1 MAGNNKERNVV
12 LNFKMDGQVQYAQT
26 LKQINMVMNNAAK
39 EYKNHI
45 AAMGQDATATDKLAA
60 EKKKLEIQ
68 MEAAKKRTAML
79 RSEYQAMSK
88 DTNTTAEQL
97 NKMYSKL
104 LDAERAE
111 TSLNNAMKRVNE
123 GLSEQAIEARE
134 ARGTLLDLQE
144 NSKKLEAEQ
153 KQLAS
158 AFKLQTAELGRNAS
172 ESDKLELAQE
182 QLRQQMEMTDK
193 IVNNLEQQLSAA
205 KSAYG
210 ENSIEVK
217 KLEASLN
224 QAKTTLKQFENS
236 LETTN
241 EGLSEQ
247 ATKSRKAK
255 ADLDSL
261 QQSEKNL
268 EAEQKRL
275 TSAFKLQTTELGA
288 NASEADKLG
297 LAQKQLNQQTEMTGR
312 IVSNLERQL
321 SATKKVYGENSKEV
335 QQLETKLNQAK
346 TTLKQFENSL
356 HSVGQSGSQAAD
368 GMEQLG
374 KKLDLH
380 NMMEATQMLEG
391 MSQKLI
397 ELGKGVVGI
406 AIDFDRSQRKIQAS
420 LGLTA
425 KGAEN
430 LGNISKEVWKKGFG
444 ESLEEVDNALI
455 KVYQNMRDVPYD
467 ELQMASEDVL
477 TLAKVYDVDLNEATR
492 GAGQVMS
499 QFGLSTEKTFDLLA
513 AAAQEGLNYS
523 DELFDNLSEYVPL
536 FKQAGFSAEEMFTI
550 LANGTRDGAYNL
562 DYINDTVAEFG
573 KKVQD
578 GSKGTADAFAGLS
591 KETQGVWKAFN
602 DGKATAADVFKA
614 VIGDLGSMDDK
625 VKQNQIGVGL
635 FATRW
640 EDMGAKAVL
649 GLTDVNGGLGDV
661 NGRMDE
667 MKKLQEESLGQQF
680 QSALRET
687 QAALEPVGKKL
698 AELAKDILPPVVE
711 GIKSLVDWFTNL
723 PGPIQNFAFIFAGLV
738 AVVGTLAPI
747 IAVVVASVG
756 VLGTTLGVVIGVIAG
771 VAAVIAGVIWA
782 IQNWGQ
788 ITDWLSEKWTQFKDW
803 FGELWDSIVQTCE
816 DAWSSTV
823 DYFSNA
829 WSSFLDMV
837 NEFFE
842 PIAQF
847 FSELWTGISD
857 TASEIWTG
865 ITDFFSKTWSS
876 FLELANSILSP
887 IGEFF
892 SNLWTGIV
900 ETASELWG
908 TLVQKWQETWN
919 TILTV
924 LDPIISAVSTVL
936 EAGWLLIQA
945 GTQIAWAA
953 ISKYIIEPIQK
964 AYKEVKEKI
973 SELATWLSNNWELI
987 KAAAQIAWD
996 LLKQYIVKPIQDAW
1010 NTVKEKISELVSWL
1024 NSQWETI
1031 KSYTSAAWSLVKQY
1045 VIQPVQDLWN
1055 TTKQKLGEL
1064 ANWILQNWEKI
1075 KSYTLSAWNTV
1086 KKYVINPVVEAYN
1099 QAKQKFTDL
1108 YNAAKEKFDSV
1119 KNTAKEKFDAAKRFI
1134 IDPIKDAVD
1143 KVKGFI
1149 DKIKGFFSDLKLK
1162 IPKPE
1167 MPKMPHFSLETST
1180 RNILGKDITY
1190 PSGIGIKWRAKG
1202 GIFTRPTIFGMNGGQ
1217 FQGAGEAGPEGVLP
1231 LNKKTLGA
1239 IGEGIAATMSTEPTV
1254 INVYNPSVRNDR
1266 DIEQMVEKI
1275 DDALAKKGQSL
1286 NIGIGR
1292 TSRA

>member
-68 MEAAKKRTAML
+68 MEAAKKRTSML
-79 RSEYQAMSK
+79 RTEYQAMSK

-97 NKMYSKL
+97 NKMYGKL

-153 KQLAS
+153 KRLTS
-158 AFKLQTAELGRNAS
+158 SFKLQNAELGQNAS
-172 ESDKLELAQE
+172 EADKVELAQK
-182 QLRQQMEMTDK
+182 QLRQQMEMTDR
-193 IVNNLEQQLSAA
+193 VVHNLEQQLSAA
-205 KSAYG
+205 K
-210 ENSIEVK
+210 
-217 KLEASLN
+217 
-224 QAKTTLKQFENS
+224 
-236 LETTN
+236 
-241 EGLSEQ
+241 
-247 ATKSRKAK
+247 R
-255 ADLDSL
+255 
-261 QQSEKNL
+261 
-268 EAEQKRL
+268 
-275 TSAFKLQTTELGA
+275 
-288 NASEADKLG
+288 
-297 LAQKQLNQQTEMTGR
+297 
-312 IVSNLERQL
+312 
-321 SATKKVYGENSKEV
+321 VYGENSTEV

-356 HSVGQSGSQAAD
+356 QSVGRSGDQAAD

-380 NMMEATQMLEG
+380 NMMEATQMLQG
-391 MSQKLI
+391 MSQQLI
-397 ELGKGVVGI
+397 ELGKVTVGI

-420 LGLTA
+420 LGLTQ

-430 LGNISKEVWKKGFG
+430 LGKISKDVWKKGFG
-444 ESLEEVDNALI
+444 ESLEEVDQALI
-455 KVYQNMRDVPYD
+455 KVFQNMRDVPHE
-467 ELQMASEDVL
+467 ELQGASENVL

-578 GSKGTADAFAGLS
+578 GSKGTADAFADLS
-591 KETQGVWKAFN
+591 EETQAVWKSFN
-602 DGKATAADVFKA
+602 EGKATAADVFKA

-661 NGRMDE
+661 NGRMEE

-680 QSALRET
+680 QKALRET
-687 QAALEPVGKKL
+687 QAAFEPIGKKL
-698 AELAKDILPPVVE
+698 AELAKDVLPPVVE
-711 GIKSLVDWFTNL
+711 GIKTLVDGFTKL
-723 PGPIQNFAFIFAGLV
+723 PGPIQNFVYVFAGLI
-738 AVVGTLAPI
+738 AVVGVLAPI
-747 IAVVVASVG
+747 IAAVVVSVS
-756 VLGTTLGVVIGVIAG
+756 VLGTTLGVVMLVIAG

-788 ITDWLSEKWTQFKDW
+788 ITDWLSEKWSQFSSW
-803 FGELWDSIVQTCE
+803 FGELWSGLVQACS
-816 DAWSSTV
+816 DGWSSTV
-823 DYFSNA
+823 DYFSDA
-829 WSSFLDMV
+829 WSSFIEMMHS
-837 NEFFE
+837 FFD
-842 PIAQF
+842 PIGQF
-847 FSELWTGISD
+847 FSDLWSGIVE
-857 TASEIWTG
+857 TASSW
-865 ITDFFSKTWSS
+865 WSS
-876 FLELANSILSP
+876 L
-887 IGEFF
+887 
-892 SNLWTGIV
+892 V

-908 TLVQKWQETWN
+908 SLTQAWQDTWN

-924 LDPIISAVSTVL
+924 LDPIISLISTVL

-953 ISKYIIEPIQK
+953 ISKYIIDPMVE
-964 AYKEVKEKI
+964 AY
-973 SELATWLSNNWELI
+973 NWCKSQLG
-987 KAAAQIAWD
+987 
-996 LLKQYIVKPIQDAW
+996 
-1010 NTVKEKISELVSWL
+1010 ELVSWL
-1024 NSQWETI
+1024 NSQWETV
-1031 KSYTSAAWSLVKQY
+1031 KSYTLAAWNLVKQY
-1045 VIQPVQDLWN
+1045 VIQPVQELWN
-1055 TTKQKLGEL
+1055 WTKQKIGDL
-1064 ANWILQNWEKI
+1064 ANWILSNWETI
-1075 KSYTLSAWNTV
+1075 KSYTLTAWNLV
-1086 KKYVINPVVEAYN
+1086 KKYVIDPVTEAYN
-1099 QAKQKFTDL
+1099 STKQKFTDL
-1108 YNAAKEKFDSV
+1108 YNSAKEKFDSV
-1119 KNTAKEKFDAAKRFI
+1119 KNAAQEKFEAAKRFI

-1149 DKIKGFFSDLKLK
+1149 DKIKGFFDGLKLK

-1167 MPKMPHFSLETST
+1167 MPKMPHFSLQTSHK
-1180 RNILGKDITY
+1180 NVLGKDIEY
-1190 PSGIGIKWRAKG
+1190 PSGIGIDWRAKG
-1202 GIFTRPTIFGMNGGQ
+1202 GIFTRPTIFGMNGGNL
-1217 FQGAGEAGPEGVLP
+1217 QGAGEAGPEGVLP
-1231 LNKKTLGA
+1231 LNEKTLGA
-1239 IGEGIAATMSTEPTV
+1239 IGKGIASTMPQQS
-1254 INVYNPSVRNDR
+1254 NDR
-1266 DIEQMVEKI
+1266 PIILQVD
-1275 DDALAKKGQSL
+1275 
-1286 NIGIGR
+1286 GR
-1292 TSRA
+1292 TFAQITGDYTDHEGGVRIRKIERGLA

>member
-97 NKMYSKL
+97 NKMYGKL

-134 ARGTLLDLQE
+134 ARGTLVDLQE
-144 NSKKLEAEQ
+144 NSKK
-153 KQLAS
+153 
-158 AFKLQTAELGRNAS
+158 
-172 ESDKLELAQE
+172 
-182 QLRQQMEMTDK
+182 
-193 IVNNLEQQLSAA
+193 
-205 KSAYG
+205 
-210 ENSIEVK
+210 
-217 KLEASLN
+217 
-224 QAKTTLKQFENS
+224 
-236 LETTN
+236 
-241 EGLSEQ
+241 
-247 ATKSRKAK
+247 
-255 ADLDSL
+255 
-261 QQSEKNL
+261 L

-275 TSAFKLQTTELGA
+275 TSAFKLQNAELGQ
-288 NASEADKLG
+288 NASEADKLE
-297 LAQKQLNQQTEMTGR
+297 LAQKQLRQQMEMTDR
-312 IVSNLERQL
+312 VVHNLEQQL
-321 SATKKVYGENSKEV
+321 SAAKRVYGENSTEV

-391 MSQKLI
+391 MSQQLI
-397 ELGKGVVGI
+397 ELGKAVVGI

-477 TLAKVYDVDLNEATR
+477 TLAKIYDVDLNEATR

-578 GSKGTADAFAGLS
+578 GSKGTADAFADLS
-591 KETQGVWKAFN
+591 EETQAVWKSFN

-625 VKQNQIGVGL
+625 VKQNHIGVGL

-667 MKKLQEESLGQQF
+667 MKKLQEESFGQQF

-687 QAALEPVGKKL
+687 QAALEPIGKKL

-711 GIKSLVDWFTNL
+711 GIKSVVDWFTKL
-723 PGPIQNFAFIFAGLV
+723 PDPVQNFVYVFAGLV
-738 AVVGTLAPI
+738 AVVGVLAPI
-747 IAVVVASVG
+747 IAAVVVSIG
-756 VLGTTLGVVIGVIAG
+756 VLGTTIGTVLLVIAG
-771 VAAVIAGVIWA
+771 LAAIIAGVIWA
-782 IQNWGQ
+782 IQNWGA
-788 ITDWLSEKWTQFKDW
+788 ITDWLSEKWSQFKDW
-803 FGELWDSIVQTCE
+803 FGELWSGLVQTCSDGWNATAE
-816 DAWSSTV
+816 
-823 DYFSNA
+823 YFSGA
-829 WSSFLDMV
+829 WSSFIEMMHS
-837 NEFFE
+837 FFD
-842 PIAQF
+842 PIGQF
-847 FSELWTGISD
+847 FSDLWS
-857 TASEIWTG
+857 
-865 ITDFFSKTWSS
+865 
-876 FLELANSILSP
+876 
-887 IGEFF
+887 
-892 SNLWTGIV
+892 GIV
-900 ETASELWG
+900 ETASSFWSSLVETASQLWG
-908 TLVQKWQETWN
+908 TLVQTWQDTWN

-924 LDPIISAVSTVL
+924 LDPIISLISTVL

-945 GTQIAWAA
+945 GAQIAWAA
-953 ISKYIIEPIQK
+953 ICRYIIDPMTE
-964 AYKEVKEKI
+964 AY
-973 SELATWLSNNWELI
+973 NWC
-987 KAAAQIAWD
+987 KSQIG
-996 LLKQYIVKPIQDAW
+996 
-1010 NTVKEKISELVSWL
+1010 ELVSWL

-1045 VIQPVQDLWN
+1045 VIQPVQELWN
-1055 TTKQKLGEL
+1055 TTKEKLSDL
-1064 ANWILQNWEKI
+1064 ANWVLTNWDKI
-1075 KSYTLSAWNTV
+1075 KTYTLTAWNLV
-1086 KKYVINPVVEAYN
+1086 KQYVIQPVTEAYN
-1099 QAKQKFTDL
+1099 SAKEKFEGL
-1108 YNAAKEKFDSV
+1108 YNSAKEKFDAV
-1119 KNTAKEKFDAAKRFI
+1119 KNAAQEKFDAAKRNI
-1134 IDPIKDAVD
+1134 IDPIQEAVG
-1143 KVKGFI
+1143 KVEEFVG
-1149 DKIKGFFSDLKLK
+1149 KIKGFFDGLKLK

-1167 MPKMPHFSLETST
+1167 MPPMPHFSLETST
-1180 RNILGKDITY
+1180 KNVLGKDIVY
-1190 PSGIGIKWRAKG
+1190 PSGIGVKWNAKG

-1217 FQGAGEAGPEGVLP
+1217 LQGAGEAGPEGVLP

-1239 IGEGIAATMSTEPTV
+1239 IGEGIAATMKREPTQV
-1254 INVYNPSVRNDR
+1254 HIHNPVVRNDR
-1266 DIEQMVEKI
+1266 DIDLMYEKA
-1275 DDALAKKGQSL
+1275 DEWFSQR
-1286 NIGIGR
+1286 GR
-1292 TSRA
+1292 NMQVGVGRNQFG